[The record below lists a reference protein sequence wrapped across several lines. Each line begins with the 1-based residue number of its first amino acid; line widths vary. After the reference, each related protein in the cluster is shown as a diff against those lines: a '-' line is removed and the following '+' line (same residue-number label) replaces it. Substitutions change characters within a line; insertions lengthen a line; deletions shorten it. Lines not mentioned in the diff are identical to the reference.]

1 MRPRLH
7 KQTRIH
13 AGRSRSSIC
22 HHSRLAPMKD
32 PSFLRVS
39 LEGLRHHLILT
50 RRIKTMSDTAQ
61 NAETADPHDHSA
73 QKKYDLLKS
82 QFLAIMSH
90 ELRTPL
96 NVICGHLSLLI
107 DGVRG
112 NLSDEVRYGLTRAM
126 EASGHMSRLVINLLD
141 FASLSAGSIGIR
153 RGLVDVG
160 ALLEELA
167 QQWSSAIKDHSLVLV
182 KQISL
187 PLPQIE
193 TDETYLKKILDNLL
207 DNAIKFTREGK
218 IVLGVCLR
226 GDAVEVWIA
235 DTGVGISREA
245 REFIFDAF
253 RQADGSDT
261 RSYQGMG
268 LGLALSKK
276 LVRLLGGRIE
286 VESETGGG
294 STFRVILPRGSPYAG
309 KDFGC

>member
-1 MRPRLH
+1 MR
-7 KQTRIH
+7 
-13 AGRSRSSIC
+13 
-22 HHSRLAPMKD
+22 D

-50 RRIKTMSDTAQ
+50 RRITTMRDTAQ
-61 NAETADPHDHSA
+61 NAETADHHDHSA

-96 NVICGHLSLLI
+96 TVICGHLSLLT

-112 NLSDEVRYGLTRAM
+112 DLSDEVRYGLTKAM
-126 EASGHMSRLVINLLD
+126 EASGHLVRLVNNLLD
-141 FASLSAGSIGIR
+141 LTWLSAGSMEIR
-153 RGLVDVG
+153 RGPADLG

-167 QQWSSAIKDHSLVLV
+167 RQWSGAIKDRSVVLLKEISPLV
-182 KQISL
+182 
-187 PLPQIE
+187 PQIE
-193 TDETYLKKILDNLL
+193 TDEKHLKKILDNLL

-218 IVLGVCLR
+218 IVLGAR
-226 GDAVEVWIA
+226 SREDAVEVWVA
-235 DTGVGISREA
+235 DTGIGISREA

-253 RQADGSDT
+253 RQVDASDT

-286 VESETGGG
+286 VESETGRG
-294 STFRVILPRGSPYAG
+294 STFRVILPRGSPYAD